1 MTPITQTPHTLIR
14 INGSAR
20 ATATTS
26 QSAGLIMTAT
36 LNPPA
41 GAVARA
47 DTQLRLNDYL
57 GALEFYLQQPIETI
71 DRILLVDNSGADL
84 TPLADLSKRI
94 THDKEVE
101 LISFFGNDHDPKLG
115 KAYGEFKLM
124 DFGLAHSQLFT
135 AQDRLWKTTGRL
147 RILNLPALK
156 RSLQHKQHGAFDL
169 CCDLHN
175 LPWVGSGQW
184 TNNHSMDLRVFAFR
198 FGAWDALFRDQW
210 RDLHEPFDAAFL
222 YQRVR
227 HCQDA
232 LQILPRFPIQPQLSG
247 ISGRH
252 LRDYHAPSQ
261 RLKDSVRNLQRRLLP
276 WVWL

>member
-1 MTPITQTPHTLIR
+1 MSFTQIR
-14 INGSAR
+14 VSGAKSKADNVRKPAD
-20 ATATTS
+20 
-26 QSAGLIMTAT
+26 GLIMTAT

-57 GALEFYLQQPIETI
+57 GALEFYLQLPVETI

-84 TPLADLSKRI
+84 TPLADLAKRVV
-94 THDKEVE
+94 HDKEVE

-115 KAYGEFKLM
+115 KVYGEFTLM

-135 AQDRLWKTTGRL
+135 AQDLVWKTTGRL
-147 RILNLPALK
+147 RILNLPALMH
-156 RSLQHKQHGAFDL
+156 SLQREQRGSFDL

-184 TNNHSMDLRVFAFR
+184 TNNHYMDLRVFAFR

-210 RDLHEPFDAAFL
+210 RNLDEPFDATFL
-222 YQRVR
+222 YRRVR
-227 HCQDA
+227 HCQGT
-232 LQILPRFPIQPQLSG
+232 LRILPRFPIQPHLSG

-252 LRDYHAPSQ
+252 LRDYNAPSQ
-261 RLKDSVRNLQRRLLP
+261 RLKDGVRNLQRRLLP
-276 WVWL
+276 WLWL